1 MIELERIPSSRSL
14 LRTEWWEQKQRAPFA
29 DELAIISSSARSLFF
44 VQHHKEPDDLLL
56 KIKLVHLFF
65 FSPSPKTDWVKL
77 ILTVLLEARE
87 I

>member
-65 FSPSPKTDWVKL
+65 FSSPKTDWVKL